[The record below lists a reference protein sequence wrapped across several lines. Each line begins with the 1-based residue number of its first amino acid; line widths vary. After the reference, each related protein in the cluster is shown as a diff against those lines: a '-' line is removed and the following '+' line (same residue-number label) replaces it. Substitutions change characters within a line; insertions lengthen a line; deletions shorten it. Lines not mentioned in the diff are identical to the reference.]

1 MRTIEYFLSAS
12 VAREYSLHFH
22 RFGRIFPELFSSAP
36 SLHKH
41 YSNELIEIERFRSD
55 LAASLSQ
62 NPDEVRRVAERWALF
77 LKTRASAMESWSSLA
92 TALLAIS
99 GISGTLFTLVA
110 TSTKAP
116 HAPVT
121 LAAFL
126 LVGVL
131 SLFLKTV
138 VDHRIF
144 WFGFVSAQLEAISK
158 LGPNPSTRTSRL
170 VKMRGLIYFW
180 FVWPPAARTMRR

>member
-99 GISGTLFTLVA
+99 GIL
-110 TSTKAP
+110 P
-116 HAPVT
+116 
-121 LAAFL
+121 
-126 LVGVL
+126 LVGPRPPIQTL
-131 SLFLKTV
+131 RRLTFDMSGS
-138 VDHRIF
+138 HRQ
-144 WFGFVSAQLEAISK
+144 GA
-158 LGPNPSTRTSRL
+158 
-170 VKMRGLIYFW
+170 
-180 FVWPPAARTMRR
+180 